1 MKETEKFR
9 SENSRLNIFRFF
21 YGVLFILLFT
31 FLTKL
36 QLFQS
41 EQFEDKERKQGQRR
55 ILRPGSRGD
64 VLDTEGRL
72 LIGNKAQFSAV
83 IHLDRL
89 KSEIWEKKVLLKNQ
103 VLNVGHFLIDQIN
116 L

>member
-1 MKETEKFR
+1 MKQGDKFQ
-9 SENSRLNIFRFF
+9 SENSRFQIFRILYGFLFLLLIFF
-21 YGVLFILLFT
+21 I
-31 FLTKL
+31 TKL
-36 QLFQS
+36 QLFES

-83 IHLDRL
+83 IHLDAL
-89 KSEIWEKKVLLKNQ
+89 KSEIWQKKISLKQTAFRIRNE
-103 VLNVGHFLIDQIN
+103 LSEI
-116 L
+116 